1 MVPQNHPTYNR
12 LVPLTD
18 DELKA
23 MLAKLDDV
31 MRQAQEMSQQI
42 KIRLDDR
49 RSPDK
54 PAANWGDDR
63 NRPERRKRSRD

>member
-1 MVPQNHPTYNR
+1 MVPQNHRTYNR
-12 LVPLTD
+12 LVPFTD

-31 MRQAQEMSQQI
+31 MRQAQEMSKQI

-54 PAANWGDDR
+54 PAANWADR
-63 NRPERRKRSRD
+63 RDHAERRKTRR